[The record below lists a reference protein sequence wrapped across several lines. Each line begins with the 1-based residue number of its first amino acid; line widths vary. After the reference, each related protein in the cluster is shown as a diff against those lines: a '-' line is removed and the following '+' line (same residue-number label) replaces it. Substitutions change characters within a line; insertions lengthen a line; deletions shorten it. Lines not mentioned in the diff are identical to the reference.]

1 MLNELHDTIPEL
13 TITEPGNSMF
23 YETAFPLRTP
33 KSGGNPGNPDNC
45 CYENTDYFTRMVIPV
60 EGDQKRLTISV
71 EHYTSVLIEVNN
83 SLVFSR
89 YNTYKTIIEVSNV
102 R

>member
-23 YETAFPLRTP
+23 YETAFPLHTP
-33 KSGGNPGNPDNC
+33 KSGGNPDNC

-60 EGDQKRLTISV
+60 EGDDQKRLNISV
-71 EHYTSVLIEVNN
+71 TSVLIEVNN
-83 SLVFSR
+83 SLFFLD
-89 YNTYKTIIEVSNV
+89 IILIKPL
-102 R
+102 